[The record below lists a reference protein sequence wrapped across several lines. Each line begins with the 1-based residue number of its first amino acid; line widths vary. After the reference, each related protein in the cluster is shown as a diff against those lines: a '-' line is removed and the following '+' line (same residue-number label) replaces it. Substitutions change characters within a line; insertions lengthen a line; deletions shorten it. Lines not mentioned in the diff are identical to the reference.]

1 MNDSTAP
8 ESDTTD
14 TPAQP
19 GDSLDGNAAAG
30 DFMNVFIG
38 DVTTA
43 TITCGGCGAIQAFG
57 QLHAYLHA
65 PGTVL
70 RCRECTS
77 MVARVAT
84 TDDRIWLDLSGS
96 TSWAFIRA

>member
-1 MNDSTAP
+1 MNDRTAP
-8 ESDTTD
+8 ASANTD
-14 TPAQP
+14 APIPTGSA
-19 GDSLDGNAAAG
+19 LDGNAAAG
-30 DFMNVFIG
+30 EFMDVFVG

-43 TITCGGCGAIQAFG
+43 TITCGECRAIQAFG

-77 MVARVAT
+77 MVARVT
-84 TDDRIWLDLSGS
+84 ITDDRIWLDLSGS
-96 TSWAFIRA
+96 MSWAFARG